1 MLPFKWNPLAELLN
15 ETIVI
20 LVFYKKEFQSFVIF
34 FSLAT
39 IKSENVNLVWD
50 LMILFLDY
58 ALSSGEIDSDHRL
71 FAYQ

>member
-20 LVFYKKEFQSFVIF
+20 LVFYKKKFQSFVIF

>member
-20 LVFYKKEFQSFVIF
+20 LVFYKKKFQSFVIF

-39 IKSENVNLVWD
+39 IKSENVDLVWD

>member
-1 MLPFKWNPLAELLN
+1 MLPFKWNPLAELFN

-20 LVFYKKEFQSFVIF
+20 LVFYKKKFQSFVIF

-39 IKSENVNLVWD
+39 IKSENVNLVLD

>member
-1 MLPFKWNPLAELLN
+1 MRLLLFS
-15 ETIVI
+15 I
-20 LVFYKKEFQSFVIF
+20 LQKQISIFCDF

-39 IKSENVNLVWD
+39 IKGENVNLVWD

>member
-1 MLPFKWNPLAELLN
+1 MKPFGRTFEWDYCY
-15 ETIVI
+15 
-20 LVFYKKEFQSFVIF
+20 LVFYKKKFQSFVLF